1 VRNLFILDAYCA
13 RTCISTRIGYN
24 ASSAISVKQVVI
36 NGWIQNKEKSMFG
49 SRQKIES
56 MEKEILLLR
65 REIVELKLQVQT
77 LSSKL
82 QNQNNVAH
90 KTDLVQKK
98 QRSSGNSTLTNPD
111 YSQDLTSYSL
121 SQLLL
126 MQAKKHADVNSI
138 PELRQNLNVISR
150 STWFWTAVSNLYDR
164 YITYTGNIRFFNE
177 LTESLSI
184 SKGQLQ
190 SKLESS
196 GVYNPDILHPIHK
209 VTHSEL
215 KPEDSDEDIVSVNCP
230 ACKLPLVIKNSYTFP
245 QDEVTCENCNHI
257 SYIAS
262 LLKDTEIYLKQD
274 STQEWI
280 PLVTDERALIYVTS
294 P

>member
-1 VRNLFILDAYCA
+1 MLYCA
-13 RTCISTRIGYN
+13 RKHILTRIGYN
-24 ASSAISVKQVVI
+24 AARAIFVKQVVI

-49 SRQKIES
+49 NRQKMES

-82 QNQNNVAH
+82 QDQNNVAH
-90 KTDLVQKK
+90 KTELVQKK
-98 QRSSGNSTLTNPD
+98 PRASGSSTLINPD

-126 MQAKKHADVNSI
+126 MQVRKHADVNSI
-138 PELRQNLNVISR
+138 SELRHNLNVISR

-164 YITYTGNIRFFNE
+164 YIIYTGNIRFFNE
-177 LTESLSI
+177 LSESLSI
-184 SKGQLQ
+184 SKGQLK
-190 SKLESS
+190 SKLDSS
-196 GVYNPDILHPIHK
+196 GVYKPDILHPIHK
-209 VTHSEL
+209 VTHSEP
-215 KPEDSDEDIVSVNCP
+215 KPEDTDEDFVSVNCP
-230 ACKLPLVIKNSYTFP
+230 SCKLPLVIKNSYTFP